1 MFGQNVELNK
11 HSTAN
16 HKSKY
21 IYFFNNCSLNPGS
34 MAEGGEKSDENNPFS
49 FKSFVTKKDKSVTEH
64 EKPSNE
70 DDLDIFNTPDVSS
83 LRKRDKPKQI
93 VVVDEE
99 NAENPKQKK
108 KGKGENPF
116 SFKKFLSGSN
126 TKSSENRP
134 APETSMEKRTKP
146 RKKME
151 PDGVNNIQMVAGDLP
166 DFVQGHYSD
175 SNSERFGDNDHS
187 NTGFV
192 LPDFALDSRGAS
204 TVNDGSL
211 NKTLGAEENIS
222 EVETRMDDFVDSS
235 DGEDIH
241 SSRGNLLNSLP
252 DFLSD
257 AALSNGRASD
267 NTSVSRQLPVIEAD
281 EQACDSKQKQLQD
294 ENRAL
299 RQQVEELKRRNHQCD
314 NRVGDL
320 ERQLERQKAKEAEEN
335 AVMERAMEQVEENL
349 SQTTKRAVQ
358 AETMV
363 TKLKQDVK
371 GLQAEMGKLRGENR
385 MLLSGDKYLGD
396 IKERTGYV
404 AEQLSSATNTAE
416 TSLKQLLS
424 GLDQLKMLSLVLT
437 SIDKITEDTSSSDS
451 SKPNA

>member
-1 MFGQNVELNK
+1 
-11 HSTAN
+11 
-16 HKSKY
+16 
-21 IYFFNNCSLNPGS
+21 

-70 DDLDIFNTPDVSS
+70 DDLDIFNTPD
-83 LRKRDKPKQI
+83 
-93 VVVDEE
+93 
-99 NAENPKQKK
+99 
-108 KGKGENPF
+108 
-116 SFKKFLSGSN
+116 
-126 TKSSENRP
+126 
-134 APETSMEKRTKP
+134 
-146 RKKME
+146 
-151 PDGVNNIQMVAGDLP
+151 
-166 DFVQGHYSD
+166 
-175 SNSERFGDNDHS
+175 
-187 NTGFV
+187 
-192 LPDFALDSRGAS
+192 
-204 TVNDGSL
+204 
-211 NKTLGAEENIS
+211 
-222 EVETRMDDFVDSS
+222 
-235 DGEDIH
+235 
-241 SSRGNLLNSLP
+241 
-252 DFLSD
+252 
-257 AALSNGRASD
+257 
-267 NTSVSRQLPVIEAD
+267 
-281 EQACDSKQKQLQD
+281 LQD